1 MSEPVAIAEVCIRRL
16 HTSEEMQAVVE
27 LEVAVWATP
36 PVEVL
41 PAPILIAIAHNGGQV
56 LGAFVGQTLIGM
68 SVGLPAWRDGE
79 QFLWSHMAGVHP
91 EWQGSGVGTA
101 LKLRQHELAG
111 AEGFRSVRW
120 TFDPLQRGNANFN
133 FRLPGVWANQYYV
146 NHYGE
151 MDDGINAGLPSDR
164 LEAHWPASAARVR
177 KSSIMTSAGQLMLL
191 ADAQGQPE
199 ARDLSDN
206 GTPKGIEIPRGLADL
221 KRHNPALS
229 LAWRLAV
236 RAAFVTAFAQ
246 GYRATAFSEVA
257 GRAAYLLEMP
267 QPWFL
272 YVLRCGDGTLYT
284 GISVDVQRRL
294 RQHNNGRG
302 ATYTAARR
310 PLQLLACWRYRER
323 GSAQRAESA
332 FKNLARP
339 SKLAQIQAGA
349 PWQGGNWQRL

>member
-1 MSEPVAIAEVCIRRL
+1 
-16 HTSEEMQAVVE
+16 MQAVVE
-27 LEVAVWATP
+27 LELAVWKTP

-41 PAPILIAIAHNGGQV
+41 PAHILIAITHNGGQV
-56 LGAFVGQTLIGM
+56 LGAYAGQTLIGM
-68 SVGLPAWRDGE
+68 SVGLPGWRSGE
-79 QFLWSHMAGVHP
+79 RYLWSHMAGVYP
-91 EWQGSGVGTA
+91 DWQGGGVGTA

-111 AEGFRSVRW
+111 AEGCRSVRW

-133 FRLPGVWANQYYV
+133 FRLPGVWSNQYYV
-146 NHYGE
+146 NYYGQ

-164 LEAHWPASAARVR
+164 LEAHWPIRVAPAR
-177 KSSIMTSAGQLMLL
+177 KSPSLTSSGQLMLL
-191 ADAQGQPE
+191 ADSQGRPE
-199 ARDLSDN
+199 ARDLSDG
-206 GTPKGIEIPRGLADL
+206 GTPTGIEIPRGLADL
-221 KRHNPALS
+221 KRRNPALA

-236 RAAFVTAFAQ
+236 RTTFETAFAQ
-246 GYRATAFSEVA
+246 GYRATAFSEVE

-302 ATYTAARR
+302 AAYTAARR
-310 PLQLLACWRYRER
+310 PLKLLACWRYQER

-332 FKNLARP
+332 FKKLVRP
-339 SKLAQIQAGA
+339 SKLARIQAGA
-349 PWQGGNWQRL
+349 PWHGGNWQRL

>member
-1 MSEPVAIAEVCIRRL
+1 
-16 HTSEEMQAVVE
+16 MQAVVE

-41 PAPILIAIAHNGGQV
+41 PAHILIAIAHNGGQV
-56 LGAFVGQTLIGM
+56 LGAYAGQTLIGM
-68 SVGLPAWRDGE
+68 SAGLPAWRSGE
-79 QFLWSHMAGVHP
+79 RILWSHMAGVHP
-91 EWQGSGVGTA
+91 DWQGGGVGTA

-133 FRLPGVWANQYYV
+133 FRLPGVWARQYYV
-146 NHYGE
+146 NYYGQ

-164 LEAHWPASAARVR
+164 LEAHWPIRVAPAR
-177 KSSIMTSAGQLMLL
+177 KSPSLTSSGQLMLL

-199 ARDLSDN
+199 ARDLSDE
-206 GTPKGIEIPRGLADL
+206 GTPTGIEIPRGLADL
-221 KRHNPALS
+221 KRRNPALA

-236 RAAFVTAFAQ
+236 RTTFETAFAQ
-246 GYRATAFSEVA
+246 GYRATAFSKVE

-302 ATYTAARR
+302 AAYTAARR
-310 PLQLLACWRYRER
+310 PLQLLARWRYQER

-339 SKLAQIQAGA
+339 SKLAHIQAGA
-349 PWQGGNWQRL
+349 PWQGGNWHRL

>member
-1 MSEPVAIAEVCIRRL
+1 MASAEVCIRRL

-41 PAPILIAIAHNGGQV
+41 PAHILIAIVHNSGQV
-56 LGAFVGQTLIGM
+56 LGAFAGQSLIGM
-68 SVGLPAWRDGE
+68 SVGLPAWREGE
-79 QFLWSHMAGVHP
+79 RFLWSHMAGVHP
-91 EWQGSGVGTA
+91 DWQGGGVGTA
-101 LKLRQHELAG
+101 LKHRQHELAG
-111 AEGFRSVRW
+111 VEGFRSVRW

-133 FRLPGVWANQYYV
+133 FRLPGVWARQYYV
-146 NHYGE
+146 NHYGQ

-164 LEAHWPASAARVR
+164 LEAHWPIRVAPAR
-177 KSSIMTSAGQLMLL
+177 KSPSLKTSGQLMLL

-199 ARDLSDN
+199 TRDLSHE
-206 GTPKGIEIPRGLADL
+206 GTATGIEIPRGLADL
-221 KRHNPALS
+221 KRHDPDLA
-229 LAWRLAV
+229 LAWRMAV
-236 RAAFVTAFAQ
+236 RSAFEAAFAQ
-246 GYRATAFSEVA
+246 GYRATAFSEVE
-257 GRAAYLLEMP
+257 GRTAYLLEMP

-302 ATYTAARR
+302 AAYTAARR

-349 PWQGGNWQRL
+349 PLRGGDWQRL